1 MKELSRLVVAL
12 TLIATSAALILALAE
27 NATRA
32 PIAEQQRLRHRN
44 AIAAVLPPFD
54 NDPLQDAI
62 TLSEADTGS
71 GQPQSLTFYRAR
83 HAGTLVGVAFNVTSP
98 NGYSGDITLT
108 IGVDAQEQIIAI
120 AILSQAE
127 TPGLGA
133 RITETSFTDQFRH
146 RALDNTDW
154 RVKKDGGDIDQ
165 LTGATISP
173 RAVVSAVQRGLA
185 FLHRHREQ
193 IMTPREITHEL
204 GN

>member
-44 AIAAVLPPFD
+44 AIAAVLPAFD
-54 NDPLQDAI
+54 NDPLQDAK
-62 TLSEADTGS
+62 TLSAADTGS
-71 GQPQSLTFYRAR
+71 GQPQALTFYRAR
-83 HAGTLVGVAFNVTSP
+83 RAGTLVGVAFNVTSP

-185 FLHRHREQ
+185 FLHRHRQQ

>member
-71 GQPQSLTFYRAR
+71 GQPQSLTFYCAR
-83 HAGTLVGVAFNVTSP
+83 RAGTLVGVAFNVTSP

-120 AILSQAE
+120 SILSQAE

-133 RITETSFTDQFRH
+133 RITEASFTDQFRH

-185 FLHRHREQ
+185 SLHRHREQ